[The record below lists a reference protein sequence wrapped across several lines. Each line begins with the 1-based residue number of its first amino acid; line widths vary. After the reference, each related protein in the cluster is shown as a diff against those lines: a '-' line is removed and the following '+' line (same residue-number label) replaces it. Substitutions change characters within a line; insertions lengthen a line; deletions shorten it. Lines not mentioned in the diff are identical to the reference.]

1 MLRAELQEVLGLD
14 ESQVT
19 INQLTQHIIIKGHRK
34 AEVMKFLQDNKF

>member
-19 INQLTQHIIIKGHRK
+19 INQLTQHIIIKVGL
-34 AEVMKFLQDNKF
+34 EVGVPISYI